1 MPDESYGQSAET
13 DCLFSCPFRESQPS
27 AGQKKKTPEHYLLDG
42 VFEKSLAAAYFPT

>member
-13 DCLFSCPFRESQPS
+13 DCPFFVPFPGIS
-27 AGQKKKTPEHYLLDG
+27 ALRRTKKKTPEHYLLDG